1 LPAPETGWIRTQS
14 CGVAFLGAGLDLLG
28 FGLGLGELGFG
39 LGLGE
44 LGFGLGVV
52 EELGVGVVVADVD
65 DEALDED
72 DDVVAEVDAAGLED
86 ELLLSDL
93 REVADGLDDVSR
105 DAEVLASAAARSWS
119 AALVVADERT
129 VLFGM
134 SGHAAEL
141 ITDWLLASA
150 ACNSENML
158 QPMNAKPV
166 SAPSA
171 AGLRIR
177 ALTCGSS
184 CAFWLR

>member
-1 LPAPETGWIRTQS
+1 
-14 CGVAFLGAGLDLLG
+14 
-28 FGLGLGELGFG
+28 LGELGFG

-44 LGFGLGVV
+44 LGFGLGVGV
-52 EELGVGVVVADVD
+52 KVGVGVVVAGVD

-72 DDVVAEVDAAGLED
+72 EDVDVVAEVDAAGLDD

-93 REVADGLDDVSR
+93 RDVADGLADVSR

-119 AALVVADERT
+119 AALVVAAERT

-134 SGHAAEL
+134 SGHAAL

-150 ACNSENML
+150 ACNSANML